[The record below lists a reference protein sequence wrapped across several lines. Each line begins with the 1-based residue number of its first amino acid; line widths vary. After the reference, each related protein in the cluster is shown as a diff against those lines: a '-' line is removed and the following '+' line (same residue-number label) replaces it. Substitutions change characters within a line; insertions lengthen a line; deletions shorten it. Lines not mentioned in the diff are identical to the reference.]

1 VLSLP
6 VLGLKGSEMGELKQ
20 ASFRLFT
27 LTVLTIIFLLVPSIQ
42 AADIILPQ
50 DTPVQVFFSP
60 NGGCKNAIINTI
72 GKAKSEI
79 LVQAYIFTSEPIAK
93 ALLEAHKRG
102 VKVFVILDKSQ
113 KKNGYSPVTF
123 FANQGIPAYID
134 STHAIAHDKLMII
147 DRETII
153 TGSFNFTKSAE
164 NQNAENLLII
174 KSSELAG
181 LYRENWMKHKAH
193 SEKQEAMN

>member
-1 VLSLP
+1 
-6 VLGLKGSEMGELKQ
+6 MGELKQ

-27 LTVLTIIFLLVPSIQ
+27 PIILTFIFLFTPSLH
-42 AADIILPQ
+42 AADITLSK
-50 DTPVQVFFSP
+50 DTPVRVFFSP
-60 NGGCKNAIINTI
+60 NGGCTDAIIDTI
-72 GKAKSEI
+72 SKAKSEI

-93 ALLEAHKRG
+93 ALLNAHKRG

-113 KKNGYSPVTF
+113 KKDGYSPATF

-134 STHAIAHDKLMII
+134 SNHAIAHDKVMII
-147 DRETII
+147 DKETVI

-164 NQNAENLLII
+164 SKNTENLLII
-174 KSSELAG
+174 RSSELAG

-193 SEKQEAMN
+193 TEKQ